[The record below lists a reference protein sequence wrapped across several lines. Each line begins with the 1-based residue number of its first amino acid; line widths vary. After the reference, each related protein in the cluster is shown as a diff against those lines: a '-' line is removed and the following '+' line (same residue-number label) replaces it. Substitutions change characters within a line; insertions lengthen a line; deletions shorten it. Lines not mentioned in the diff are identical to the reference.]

1 MTTLK
6 ITLNGE
12 LYDLYI
18 DGELIRQGIT
28 MDEALVEIA
37 SAEKEE
43 SE

>member
-18 DGELIRQGIT
+18 DGELIKQGIT
-28 MDEALVEIA
+28 MDEALAEIA
-37 SAEKEE
+37 ITEKEE